1 MKYLFNTEK
10 LNKVL
15 SDFYKSTNIAIT
27 LYDANENLVAT
38 SSIFSGYCSYVRSRE
53 DCVRC
58 CDNSNSLH
66 MKEVAKT
73 KKTVSYT
80 CHAGLMETIT
90 PIIYEG
96 VIIAYIQIGQYK
108 DNEIFYSSPDT
119 VLQVANKY
127 DFDGEKLLSLHSQLQ
142 TISRDKL
149 QSLSNIL
156 EILIKYLLSENLIYH
171 NRSFLSVKIEKYI
184 QEHLLEKIYIEDLCK
199 IFFISKNMLY
209 HLFKTEFNC
218 TVNNYILNERIKLS
232 QEILKNK
239 PEKSITEI
247 ALDCGF
253 SDYNYFIRAFKKN
266 LGITPLQYRK
276 NIK

>member
-66 MKEVAKT
+66 MKEVART

-108 DNEIFYSSPDT
+108 DNEIFYSSRLFSLFALRFSRFSARRSTSASFIAWSAST
-119 VLQVANKY
+119 V
-127 DFDGEKLLSLHSQLQ
+127 LLSLG
-142 TISRDKL
+142 K
-149 QSLSNIL
+149 
-156 EILIKYLLSENLIYH
+156 
-171 NRSFLSVKIEKYI
+171 RSF
-184 QEHLLEKIYIEDLCK
+184 
-199 IFFISKNMLY
+199 
-209 HLFKTEFNC
+209 
-218 TVNNYILNERIKLS
+218 ER
-232 QEILKNK
+232 
-239 PEKSITEI
+239 
-247 ALDCGF
+247 
-253 SDYNYFIRAFKKN
+253 
-266 LGITPLQYRK
+266 
-276 NIK
+276 